1 MIMLDK
7 YVEFLR
13 LYRIRNGYNI
23 RSSLGVI
30 FITRKMREN
39 KLRQYRYRYLRDGRK
54 MKRLK
59 YKEVKYK

>member
-1 MIMLDK
+1 MNKKEDENKIEVVGMIMLDK

-39 KLRQYRYRYLRDGRK
+39 KLR
-54 MKRLK
+54 
-59 YKEVKYK
+59 